1 MMCFARI
8 FVSVVALTMLCSCS
22 SERIS
27 SVKEPRV
34 RLSNLTEHTLTDVEL
49 RFPGE
54 NFEFGAI
61 PPSTLTEYAS
71 VRTVYAD
78 ACVIAQI
85 TPETGLLFH
94 CWADGG
100 VPPTLPN
107 GDYTIELTEELDLRV
122 ISEDG

>member
-1 MMCFARI
+1 MMCVARMLVGVI
-8 FVSVVALTMLCSCS
+8 ALTSLCSCS

-49 RFPGE
+49 RLPGE
-54 NFEFGAI
+54 DLEFGAI
-61 PPSTLTEYAS
+61 PPSTLTEYVS

-85 TPETGLLFH
+85 TPETALLFH

-100 VPPTLPN
+100 VPPTVPN
-107 GDYTIELTEELDLRV
+107 GDYTIELTDGLGLRV
-122 ISEDG
+122 ISDDR